1 MLSIGYLR
9 AAALLAAIVMP
20 VLVFTQRAEDVVV
33 SPHAKRLHDRAIVID
48 SHDDTTQ
55 RLLFDKTF
63 DIGARPTNG
72 NNNIPRH
79 PAGARAATTRRCLV
93 AMRFATGARH
103 TDGNIDIPRMR
114 DGGLDALFFS
124 IWVPSDVTGAPAVKQ
139 ANALIAAVLAAVR
152 TT

>member
-33 SPHAKRLHDRAIVID
+33 SPHAKQLHDRAIVID

-63 DIGARPTNG
+63 DI
-72 NNNIPRH
+72 
-79 PAGARAATTRRCLV
+79 
-93 AMRFATGARH
+93 GARH

-124 IWVPSDVTGAPAVKQ
+124 IWVPSDVTGAPAVTRCWRPF
-139 ANALIAAVLAAVR
+139 ARIPRISCWRRPRPTSGAPR
-152 TT
+152 PTTRSPR